1 MPHNDVLNTKE
12 AAAFLGAHIETI
24 RRLARRG
31 EIPAYKIGKD
41 WRYRKKALLE
51 WVESQS
57 MFKNKCKK
65 G

>member
-1 MPHNDVLNTKE
+1 MPDNDVLNTKD
-12 AAAFLGAHIETI
+12 AATYLGAHIETI

-41 WRYRKKALLE
+41 WRFRKKALLE

-57 MFKNKCKK
+57 MSGSSSKN